1 MPGNR
6 LHGTQEKGV
15 TGNNLPHLRG
25 SRYEMPSRVSQ
36 KFERENITD
45 VPSYKWWQDPGGIVV
60 YYCFTWFYL
69 RWLHLSS
76 WLSKASGNASYM
88 GIVSHQQVE
97 TRPYCVAAKWG
108 VPLEFI
114 ISSKHSNRHARSLI
128 KWIFLL
134 MIFQPCNEN
143 CCSQD
148 HGDSKNEG

>member
-1 MPGNR
+1 MSLRKKKVKAIAVPGNR

-69 RWLHLSS
+69 R
-76 WLSKASGNASYM
+76 
-88 GIVSHQQVE
+88 
-97 TRPYCVAAKWG
+97 
-108 VPLEFI
+108 
-114 ISSKHSNRHARSLI
+114 
-128 KWIFLL
+128 
-134 MIFQPCNEN
+134 
-143 CCSQD
+143 
-148 HGDSKNEG
+148 